1 MASAESLI
9 QTPPIDN
16 VDQEK
21 LTKRMH
27 LGVGY
32 QLIFCCLLAI
42 PFIWLAWIAQNH
54 LYLSNQHAHLV
65 SKALQAI
72 ERGRL
77 EIIGFTY
84 PPLPFLLTALFP
96 KPFTPGIIAAL
107 AGGATAWLLLA
118 HLFQVQIN
126 NFSKVIIVFCLSM
139 MPASLFIAT
148 QSLGDMVTLLL
159 FLIAWNQF
167 LRFTREGE
175 TWSGFV
181 SGLVLGLAFFFN
193 PYALIYGLIYALASP
208 LFYHWENKP
217 LLERNWRDDLTLVV
231 VIAFPTLLGFFSWS
245 YLNWVFSGNPWR
257 FLNDPASPLFI
268 YMNAEVNPVYGVG
281 AALLS
286 SIHDLMHLPLY
297 PVIGIIV
304 LLVSPRRFPAYL
316 TPFIVSILVR
326 SFGFAYPQS
335 FALTIYSVVAIA
347 GIPRRTPKVWGW
359 ILIPV
364 ALINLVIA
372 FSTMQQ
378 SSELRTWETLLIDQK
393 PATSDEFE
401 WKVAQV
407 FTRVA
412 PRTILTDDR
421 SSYRIIARTGTS
433 QPFLLPGDTEFLLAL
448 SAPQRYVNYILIPTN
463 KVMGGEQVADRFGER
478 DPVGFVLEAS
488 WPGWK
493 LLRKEGAQPLL
504 SQAIFGFP

>member
-1 MASAESLI
+1 MASVESFI
-9 QTPPIDN
+9 QNHRI
-16 VDQEK
+16 
-21 LTKRMH
+21 TKENQGEVSKSFSLKPGYH
-27 LGVGY
+27 L
-32 QLIFCCLLAI
+32 LFCCILAI
-42 PFIWLAWIAQNH
+42 PFIWLAWSAQNL

-65 SKALQAI
+65 AKALQAI

-107 AGGATAWLLLA
+107 AGGATAWLLLS
-118 HLFQVQIN
+118 HLIQVPIN
-126 NFSKVIIVFCLSM
+126 NFSKVVIVFSLSV

-167 LRFTREGE
+167 LRFTRAGE

-181 SGLVLGLAFFFN
+181 AGLVLGLAFFFN

-217 LLERNWRDDLTLVV
+217 LLQRNWQDDLTLVV
-231 VIAFPTLLGFFSWS
+231 VIAFPTLLAFFSWS

-257 FLNDPASPLFI
+257 FLNDPASPLFT
-268 YMNAEVNPVYGVG
+268 YMSAEVKPVYGFW
-281 AALLS
+281 AALWS
-286 SIHDLMHLPLY
+286 SINDLTRLPLY

-304 LLVSPRRFPAYL
+304 LLVSPRRFLAYL
-316 TPFIVSILVR
+316 TPFIVSIFVR
-326 SFGFAYPQS
+326 LFGLAYPQS

-347 GIPRRTPKVWGW
+347 GIPRRTPKIWGW
-359 ILIPV
+359 ILIPI
-364 ALINLVIA
+364 ALINLAVA
-372 FSTMQQ
+372 FFTMQQ
-378 SSELRTWETLLIDQK
+378 SSELRSWETLLIGQK
-393 PATSDEFE
+393 PGISDEFE

-407 FTRVA
+407 LAKVP

-421 SSYRIIARTGTS
+421 GSYRIIARAGTS
-433 QPFLLPGDTEFLLAL
+433 EPFLLPGDTEFLLAL
-448 SAPQRYVNYILIPTN
+448 SAPQRYVNYILIPIN
-463 KVMGGEQVADRFGER
+463 PVMVGDQVADRFGER
-478 DPVGFVLEAS
+478 DPAGFVLEAA

-504 SQAIFGFP
+504 TQTIFGLP